1 MARAVAGRPRHGGAS
16 LSLQQISVGSPASL
30 VRDLRS
36 AADRKA
42 PARYDGDIL
51 HIIKQ
56 YPGCDDA
63 QVLAFLRARVDW
75 FGRGTLIDKVFRP
88 SLRTVH
94 MAARRLESA
103 GQIKIKAD
111 RPQQPQMLRLYPNNP
126 FWAAAWHG

>member
-1 MARAVAGRPRHGGAS
+1 MSVE
-16 LSLQQISVGSPASL
+16 QISVGAPADL
-30 VRDLRS
+30 VRDLRHVP
-36 AADRKA
+36 DPRA

-63 QVLAFLRARVDW
+63 QVLAFLRARVHW
-75 FGRGTLIDKVFRP
+75 FGRDTLIHKLFRP

-94 MAARRLESA
+94 SAGRRLESA
-103 GQIKIKAD
+103 GKIRVRAD
-111 RPQQPQMLRLYPNNP
+111 QSQHPGLLRFYPDNP